1 LENPKVI
8 FEKKIYIWEVN
19 LEDYY
24 MSSKEI
30 DRDAIFNKVKD
41 NQLNLVKASKL
52 LGLSY
57 PHTKRLWSR
66 YKKEGRRS
74 LISKKRGQTSNRAV
88 PPMKRK
94 EILQI
99 IEKHYQFCKP
109 LFISEKLKER
119 HNISFSSE
127 FIRQLM
133 IKHNLWIPNKKKQ
146 RLHQRRQRREC
157 EGELEQIDASDH
169 AWFEDRGPKCHLH
182 LLVDDATSKIM
193 GGHFAPEETT
203 EGYYKAC
210 LPYFEKKGRP
220 ISLYSDKRGTFVVNS
235 GPKDRETQFSRAMK
249 ELGIGMITAHSPQ
262 AKGRIERV
270 FGTLQERLVWE
281 MRLSNIST
289 IEEANVFLPSFIEIY
304 NKKYSEQPAN
314 TFNAHRPLNQGM
326 ELKYILCIKEERAVS
341 KNLEVSYKNQIYQL
355 RPPDEFKLNLKNS
368 KITVITTLENEI
380 HLEYKGHYINYVIYN
395 ELVKNQCLNMD
406 VLLNSWKT
414 KNIYIPPKDHPY
426 KSLKVG

>member
-1 LENPKVI
+1 
-8 FEKKIYIWEVN
+8 
-19 LEDYY
+19 

-30 DRDAIFNKVKD
+30 DREAIFSKVKD
-41 NQLNLVKASKL
+41 RQLNLVQASKL

-57 PHTKRLWSR
+57 PQTKRIWSK
-66 YKKEGRRS
+66 YKKEGRKS
-74 LISKKRGQTSNRAV
+74 LISKKRGQRSNRAV
-88 PPMKRK
+88 SPQKCQ
-94 EILQI
+94 EIIQI
-99 IEKHYQFCKP
+99 IEKHYLCCKP

-133 IKHNLWIPNKKKQ
+133 IKHNLWIPHKKKQ

-210 LPYFEKKGRP
+210 LPYFERMGRP
-220 ISLYSDKRGTFVVNS
+220 INLYSDKRGTFVVNNGS
-235 GPKDRETQFSRAMK
+235 NDKETQFSRAMK
-249 ELGIGMITAHSPQ
+249 ELEIGMITAHSPQ

-289 IEEANVFLPSFIEIY
+289 IEEANDFLPSFFETY

-326 ELKYILCIKEERAVS
+326 ELKYILCTKEERVVS
-341 KNLEVSYKNQIYQL
+341 KNLEVNYKNQIYQL
-355 RPPDEFKLNLKNS
+355 HPSENLKLKLKNS
-368 KITVITTLENEI
+368 RITVITTLENEI
-380 HLEYKGHYINYVIYN
+380 VFEYKGYYVKYVIFKDQVEN
-395 ELVKNQCLNMD
+395 HRIDMEFLM
-406 VLLNSWKT
+406 NSWKT
-414 KNIYIPPKDHPY
+414 KNVYIPPKNHPY
-426 KSLKVG
+426 KRMKIG

>member
-1 LENPKVI
+1 
-8 FEKKIYIWEVN
+8 
-19 LEDYY
+19 
-24 MSSKEI
+24 MSSREI

-41 NQLNLVKASKL
+41 GKLNLVKASKL

-57 PHTKRLWSR
+57 SHTKRIWAK
-66 YKKEGRRS
+66 YKKDGRKS
-74 LISKKRGQTSNRAV
+74 LISKKRGQVSNRAI
-88 PPMKRK
+88 PPNQCHSIL
-94 EILQI
+94 EII
-99 IEKHYQFCKP
+99 KKYYQNCKP

-119 HNISFSSE
+119 HNISYSSE

-133 IKHNLWIPNKKKQ
+133 IKHHLWTPNRKRQ
-146 RLHQRRQRREC
+146 RLHQRRQRRDC

-193 GGHFAPEETT
+193 GGYFAPEETT

-220 ISLYSDKRGTFVVNS
+220 LNLYSDKRGTFVVNS
-235 GPKDRETQFSRAMK
+235 GSKDRETQFSRAMR
-249 ELGIGMITAHSPQ
+249 ELEIGMIIAHSPQ

-281 MRLSNIST
+281 MRLKNIST

-326 ELKYILCIKEERAVS
+326 ELKYILSTKEERVVS
-341 KNLEVSYKNQIYQL
+341 KNLEVSYKNKIYQL
-355 RPPDEFKLNLKNS
+355 RPPEALKLKLKNS
-368 KITVITTLENEI
+368 KITVVTNLDNEI
-380 HLEYKGHYINYVIYN
+380 VFKYKDDYIDYVIYN
-395 ELVKNQCLNMD
+395 EQVKDQSFNMD
-406 VLLNSWKT
+406 ALLNSWKT
-414 KNIYIPPKDHPY
+414 KNIHIPSKDHPY
-426 KSLKVG
+426 KNLKVG